1 MHRPM
6 LKSTEPNWQGCSQLF
21 LIALNRAQG
30 LRVLVEKLAPTRA
43 RAYLPLGFYMKQQV
57 VDNVQDH
64 GILSR
69 IGGDFQLMVDE
80 GEGIHSS

>member
-1 MHRPM
+1 M
-6 LKSTEPNWQGCSQLF
+6 
-21 LIALNRAQG
+21 
-30 LRVLVEKLAPTRA
+30 EKLAPTRA